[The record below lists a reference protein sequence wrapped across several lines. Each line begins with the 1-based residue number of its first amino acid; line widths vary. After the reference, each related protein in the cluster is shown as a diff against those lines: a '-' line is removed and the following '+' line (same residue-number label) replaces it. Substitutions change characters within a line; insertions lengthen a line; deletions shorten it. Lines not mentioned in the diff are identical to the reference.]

1 MSKIILDNRC
11 FSVLEYIYNNQY
23 ISYASLKSALS
34 SYDGLN
40 DVVQLLEYHH
50 LISFR
55 NAESLEADTDKSE
68 TYNLEE
74 FSHLVTLTAG
84 NAIIEQEKRRTDEFN
99 ANLQPLYDIADRTSS
114 LAESASI
121 QANLAKEQADHA
133 SETSISAKVRANLSI
148 IISVITVISSLLA
161 NADTIVHNVQKIL
174 SYLGLL

>member
-1 MSKIILDNRC
+1 MSKTILDNRY

-23 ISYASLKSALS
+23 ISYASLKSAMS
-34 SYDGLN
+34 SYN
-40 DVVQLLEYHH
+40 DLEDIVQFFEQQR
-50 LISFR
+50 LISLR
-55 NAESLEADTDKSE
+55 EAESLETDSHKYE
-68 TYNLEE
+68 TLHLEE
-74 FSHLVTLTAG
+74 TSHLVTLTAG

-99 ANLQPLYDIADRTSS
+99 AKLHPLYDIADRTSS